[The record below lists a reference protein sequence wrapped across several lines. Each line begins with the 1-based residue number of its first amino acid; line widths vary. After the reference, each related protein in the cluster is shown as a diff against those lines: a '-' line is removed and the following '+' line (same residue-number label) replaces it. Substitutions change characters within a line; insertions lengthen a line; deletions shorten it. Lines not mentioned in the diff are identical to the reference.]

1 MIEIKQPP
9 CQMHSV
15 TFRTTGDTNDWS
27 EGGRYPWRD
36 KVYPGYWPVVW
47 GWAFQGP
54 LEGDEA
60 GISPLV
66 AVSFIQTQDL
76 PATGAACNWQIFADL
91 IPIVDVVPP
100 NIATPSAVNTNF
112 GAGWIVPAMDGLPM
126 DLLVVID
133 KTPGGGAPEPYSA
146 CFNFMW
152 SYEKVG
158 ELR

>member
-1 MIEIKQPP
+1 MIEIKAPP

-15 TFRTTGDTNDWS
+15 TFRTTGTSNDWS

-54 LEGDEA
+54 LVGDEA
-60 GISPLV
+60 GLEAILS
-66 AVSFIQTQDL
+66 VSFVQTQD
-76 PATGAACNWQIFADL
+76 PTGNLICNWQIFADI
-91 IPIVDVVPP
+91 IPALDLTPP
-100 NIATPSAVNTNF
+100 TILTPTAVNTNW
-112 GAGWIVPAMDGLPM
+112 GAGWIVPAVDGLPM
-126 DLLVVID
+126 DFLVSID
-133 KTPGGGAPEPYSA
+133 KNPGGGPEPYSA
-146 CFNFMW
+146 CLNFMW